1 MSEKIKIVVTSDH
14 TGIDLRRAVAAHL
27 EARGY
32 EVQDVGPTSTEST
45 DYPKWGEKGA
55 RVVLAGEARFGIAI
69 CGTGFGISLAA
80 NKLAGIRCVV
90 CSEPYTA
97 KLSRQHNNANML
109 AFGARVVG
117 QDLALMIVDTFLD
130 AEFEGGRH
138 ARRVNMISE
147 LEAGHSVC

>member
-1 MSEKIKIVVTSDH
+1 MSDKTRIVITSDH
-14 TGIDLRRAVAAHL
+14 TAIDLRRAVAAHL
-27 EARGY
+27 EARGCVV
-32 EVQDVGPTSTEST
+32 EDVGPVTTEST
-45 DYPKWGEKGA
+45 DYPKWGEKAA
-55 RVVLAGEARFGIAI
+55 RVVLAGGADLGIAI

-117 QDLALMIVDTFLD
+117 QDLALMIVDAFLD

-138 ARRVNMISE
+138 ARRVGMISE
-147 LEAGHSVC
+147 LEAGRSVC

>member
-1 MSEKIKIVVTSDH
+1 MTGKHKIVISSDH
-14 TGIDLRRAVAAHL
+14 VGVDLRKTVAAHL
-27 EARGY
+27 TALGHTVE
-32 EVQDVGPTSTEST
+32 DVGPVTAERT
-45 DYPKWGEKGA
+45 DYPKWGEKAARIVQAGGA
-55 RVVLAGEARFGIAI
+55 DFGVVI

-80 NKLAGIRCVV
+80 NKLKGIRCVV

-97 KLSRQHNNANML
+97 RLSRQHNNANML

-117 QDLALMIVDTFLD
+117 QDLALMIVDEFLD

-138 ARRVNMISE
+138 ARRVGMISE

>member
-1 MSEKIKIVVTSDH
+1 M
-14 TGIDLRRAVAAHL
+14 
-27 EARGY
+27 
-32 EVQDVGPTSTEST
+32 
-45 DYPKWGEKGA
+45 GEKAA

-80 NKLAGIRCVV
+80 NKIAGIRCVV

-97 KLSRQHNNANML
+97 KLSRLHNNANML

-117 QDLALMIVDTFLD
+117 QDLALMIVDEFLA

-138 ARRVNMISE
+138 ARRIDQVTE